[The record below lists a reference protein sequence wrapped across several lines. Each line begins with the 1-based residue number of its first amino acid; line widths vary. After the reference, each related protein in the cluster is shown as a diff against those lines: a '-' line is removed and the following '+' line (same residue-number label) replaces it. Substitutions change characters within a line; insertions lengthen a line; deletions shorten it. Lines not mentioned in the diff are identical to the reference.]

1 MLNLHFHTG
10 AGSSTTQMPNCH
22 CFDEKSV
29 LVKELTRPVFS
40 TLLSFAFVTA

>member
-1 MLNLHFHTG
+1 MLNLHFHPG
-10 AGSSTTQMPNCH
+10 AGSSTTRH

-40 TLLSFAFVTA
+40 TLLSFALVTA